1 MTIGTTKPDGR
12 TAAPSATTPPPTE
25 AAASLRRAFPATVQV
40 PGDPA
45 YDTVR
50 MPWNVA
56 VEQLPAA
63 VAVPRDADEVA
74 QVVRAAVSLGLR
86 IAPQGTGH
94 GASTLVQHGLDD
106 VVLLRTSELT
116 ELTIDAGTRT
126 ARVGAGVLWQDVVE
140 AAAPHGLAALHGS
153 SPDVGVAGYTLGGGI
168 GWYCRSLGLASES
181 VTAVE
186 LVTADGSLVRT
197 TGTEEPDLFWALRGG
212 GGGFGVVTALE
223 FRLHPIADAYAGML
237 LWDIQHAEPV
247 LRRWAQWCADAPEE
261 ATTSYRVLRFPPL
274 PELPDVL
281 RGRDVVVVDGAVLG
295 DDELGAAQ
303 VAGLRE
309 LEPEVDTFARVPAA
323 SLGRLHMDPE
333 GPTPSVGGST
343 LLRTLDDAT
352 ITDFI
357 RVAGPDAESTLLV
370 SELRQLG
377 GALSRR
383 GPESGA
389 LGAVDGDVLAFF
401 VGIAP
406 TPQVAAAGE
415 ADTDRA
421 LEALAPHA
429 ARGTFLNLAERPV
442 DPSASFEPDA
452 WARLRA
458 VRSRVDP
465 GGVFVANHDVPPAD
479 RAAG

>member
-1 MTIGTTKPDGR
+1 MTIETTRPDEP
-12 TAAPSATTPPPTE
+12 TIDPQVATPSPTD
-25 AAASLRRAFPATVQV
+25 AAASLRRACPATVHV

-45 YDTVR
+45 YDGLR

-56 VEQLPAA
+56 VDQRPAA
-63 VAVPRDADEVA
+63 VAVPGDAEEVA
-74 QVVRAAVSLGLR
+74 EVVRAAASLGLR

-94 GASTLVQHGLDD
+94 AASTLVQHGLDD
-106 VVLLRTSELT
+106 VVLVRTSELT
-116 ELTIDAGTRT
+116 EVTIDPGART

-140 AAAPHGLAALHGS
+140 AAAAYGLAALHGS
-153 SPDVGVAGYTLGGGI
+153 SPDVGVTGYTLGGGI

-186 LVTADGSLVRT
+186 LVTADGRLVRAT
-197 TGTEEPDLFWALRGG
+197 EAEEPDLLWALRGG
-212 GGGFGVVTALE
+212 GGSFGVVTALE

-237 LWDIQHAEPV
+237 LWDIEHAEPV
-247 LRRWAQWCADAPEE
+247 LRRWVQWCADAPDE

-274 PELPDVL
+274 PELPDFL
-281 RGRDVVVVDGAVLG
+281 RGRDVVVVDGAVIG
-295 DDELGAAQ
+295 DDEFGAAQ

-343 LLRTLDDAT
+343 LLRALGDAA
-352 ITDFI
+352 ITDFL

-383 GPESGA
+383 GPGSGA
-389 LGAVDGDVLAFF
+389 LGALDGEFLAFF

-406 TPQVAAAGE
+406 TAQVAAVGE

-421 LEALAPHA
+421 LAALAPHGA
-429 ARGTFLNLAERPV
+429 GGTFLNLAERPV

-452 WARLRA
+452 WVRLRA
-458 VRSRVDP
+458 VRTRVDP
-465 GGVFVANHDVPPAD
+465 DCVLVANHDVPRSDWTAE
-479 RAAG
+479 